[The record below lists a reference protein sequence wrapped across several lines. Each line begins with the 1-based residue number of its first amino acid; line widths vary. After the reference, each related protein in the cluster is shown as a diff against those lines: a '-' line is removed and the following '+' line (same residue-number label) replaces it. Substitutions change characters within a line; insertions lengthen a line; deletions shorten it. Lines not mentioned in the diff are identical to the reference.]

1 MFWHGVRLERWTP
14 QGFAELQADIQ
25 KRKKLEEK
33 MARIERRLNKAN
45 RALRRKHG
53 LSSTR
58 TSEIDISNLP
68 PPSWRPLD
76 PEYVMNSAGV
86 SPLLSS
92 GYGNTARF
100 RTHTHATISYT
111 ANAPEKAR
119 FAEIDEIVDNNM
131 SNNIVG
137 PHKKKAAEFTV
148 FAEAAGRLG
157 INLSATGHDTNAYEL
172 H

>member
-1 MFWHGVRLERWTP
+1 VQEGGASP
-14 QGFAELQADIQ
+14 GFANLQADINE
-25 KRKKLEEK
+25 KKKLEQK
-33 MARIERRLNKAN
+33 MLRIERRLKKAN

-58 TSEIDISNLP
+58 TSEIDVANLP

-76 PEYVMNSAGV
+76 PEYVMNSPGV

-100 RTHTHATISYT
+100 RTQTDVSIAYS
-111 ANAPEKAR
+111 ANAPERVR
-119 FAEIDEIVDNNM
+119 FAEIEEIIDNSM

-148 FAEAAGRLG
+148 FAEAASRLG
-157 INLSATGHDTNAYEL
+157 INLSATGHGTDAYEL

>member
-1 MFWHGVRLERWTP
+1 METP
-14 QGFAELQADIQ
+14 
-25 KRKKLEEK
+25 RP
-33 MARIERRLNKAN
+33 RICNEF
-45 RALRRKHG
+45 
-53 LSSTR
+53 
-58 TSEIDISNLP
+58 
-68 PPSWRPLD
+68 
-76 PEYVMNSAGV
+76 AGV

-100 RTHTHATISYT
+100 RTHTDATISLCER
-111 ANAPEKAR
+111 PEKAR

-131 SNNIVG
+131 SNSIVG

-157 INLSATGHDTNAYEL
+157 INLSATGHDTDAYEL